1 MVCQSKWVFVSRDM
15 ALGSQTERSDGE
27 VFLQNTKNTELLF
40 VLILCSWVINRNDQG
55 FLLAV
60 SDHQYFDAVIYF
72 LCSYMLM
79 LTYLR

>member
-1 MVCQSKWVFVSRDM
+1 M
-15 ALGSQTERSDGE
+15 ALVSQTERSDGE
-27 VFLQNTKNTELLF
+27 VFLQNTKNTKLLF
-40 VLILCSWVINRNDQG
+40 VLTLCSWVINGNDQG

-60 SDHQYFDAVIYF
+60 LDHQHFDAVIYF